1 MVSIG
6 KSVLKIPTNSV
17 DREDMLSRVVTLFF
31 LKCCIFHTKKYEVDK
46 NTKICN
52 PHTGKK
58 IIKNDPEG
66 TGIEF
71 TIQRI

>member
-17 DREDMLSRVVTLFF
+17 DGEDMLSRVVTLFF
-31 LKCCIFHTKKYEVDK
+31 LKCSIFHTKKYKVDT
-46 NTKICN
+46 NTTIYN

-58 IIKNDPEG
+58 IIKTDPEG
-66 TGIEF
+66 TDIY
-71 TIQRI
+71 